1 VVACTTQEA
10 PAGGTGGKTTTGGTG
25 GKIVTT
31 TGTGG
36 GAGSYTTNDGVLCPL
51 PMQALITDFTVVPP
65 DAGAPDPDAGTA
77 DGGAADA
84 APVAMNT
91 VHFGGGLTLGGSE
104 FVYPTAGNWPVTSDV
119 SGGNWHMT
127 AANGIGDYSGF
138 GLYFDNCSH
147 VDASAYSGISF
158 TISGSVL
165 PPGGIVTMNVATL
178 DDQIAASWLLTHGG
192 TPAATDPGRCI
203 PTSATATNQYNQ
215 SECASPAF
223 VVNITATPT
232 KVTIPWASF
241 TTGKPMGVL
250 PGNITGIS
258 WFFPPPTGAGTT
270 TPTPYPVD
278 ITIDDLSF
286 IAP

>member
-1 VVACTTQEA
+1 
-10 PAGGTGGKTTTGGTG
+10 
-25 GKIVTT
+25 
-31 TGTGG
+31 
-36 GAGSYTTNDGVLCPL
+36 
-51 PMQALITDFTVVPP
+51 
-65 DAGAPDPDAGTA
+65 
-77 DGGAADA
+77 
-84 APVAMNT
+84 
-91 VHFGGGLTLGGSE
+91 LTLGGSE